1 MIEHG
6 KKSLNSLISNEY
18 REMQAKLHEN
28 PDYGVASTYFAP
40 IVDDVIQSF
49 GITSLLDY
57 GAGKCRLKDS
67 MKSEVIYTPYEP
79 SNPLWSQTP
88 EPNEFV
94 TCIDVL
100 EHIEPEL
107 IDNVLNDLQR
117 VVMKFGL
124 FTIHTG
130 SASKTLPDGRNAHL
144 IQEPISWWA
153 DKIKIRFKILKQIN
167 MTNGCIF
174 FVKKG

>member
-6 KKSLNSLISNEY
+6 NKSLSNLISDEY
-18 REMQAKLHEN
+18 REMQSKLHEDIN
-28 PDYGVASTYFAP
+28 YGVASVAYAP
-40 IVDDVIQSF
+40 IVDLI
-49 GITSLLDY
+49 IKENKIKYLLDY
-57 GAGKCRLKDS
+57 GAGKCRLKNALIEPV
-67 MKSEVIYTPYEP
+67 KYTPYEP
-79 SNPLWSQTP
+79 SNKLWCQTP
-88 EPNEFV
+88 KPSEFV
-94 TCIDVL
+94 ACIDVL

-107 IDNVLNDLQR
+107 LNNVLNDLQR

-130 SASKTLPDGRNAHL
+130 PATKILPDGRNAHL
-144 IQEPISWWA
+144 IQEPLSWWE
-153 DKIKIRFKILKQIN
+153 DKIKPRFKIIKQVA

>member
-1 MIEHG
+1 
-6 KKSLNSLISNEY
+6 
-18 REMQAKLHEN
+18 MQSKLHEDEN
-28 PDYGVASTYFAP
+28 YGIASVAYAP
-40 IVDDVIQSF
+40 LVDVI
-49 GITSLLDY
+49 IKENKIKYLLDY
-57 GAGKCRLKDS
+57 GAGKCRLKDAL
-67 MKSEVIYTPYEP
+67 KEEVKYTPYEP

-88 EPNEFV
+88 EPTEFV
-94 TCIDVL
+94 ACIDVL

-130 SASKTLPDGRNAHL
+130 PAAKTLPDGRNAHL
-144 IQEPISWWA
+144 IQEPLSWWA